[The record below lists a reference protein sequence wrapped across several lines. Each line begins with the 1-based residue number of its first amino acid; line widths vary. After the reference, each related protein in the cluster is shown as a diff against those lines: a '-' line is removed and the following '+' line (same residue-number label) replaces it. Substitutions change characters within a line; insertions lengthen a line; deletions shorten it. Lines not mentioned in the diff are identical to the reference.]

1 MSQNAF
7 DAAMARHLQELLFHE
22 RPGKRTGSEYEE
34 RGTAGEWGG
43 GRTRTRGLQTAAHEA
58 ILSIMKT

>member
-43 GRTRTRGLQTAAHEA
+43 VVREPGVSKLRPTKPFCQ
-58 ILSIMKT
+58 